1 MNDRFDRLARSI
13 AKGLGTPLASALA
26 VFTILVWAMAGPVFG
41 WSDSHS
47 LFINTL
53 TTVITYLMVFVLQNT
68 QNRDTEAIQLKLDE
82 LLRALDTARTGV
94 ALAEDM
100 SEAERGR
107 LRAELRDAARGA
119 S

>member
-1 MNDRFDRLARSI
+1 MNDRFDRLARRLST
-13 AKGLGTPLASALA
+13 GLGTPLASALA
-26 VFTILVWAMAGPVFG
+26 VLTILVWAGAGPFFG

-47 LFINTL
+47 LLINTL

-82 LLRALDTARTGV
+82 LLRALEGARTGV

-100 SEAERGR
+100 NEAERER